1 MFLKIGVFLG
11 ITGCGK
17 KKRNVRFLV
26 WFAGVAVCG
35 CLLVVSFSLLVVYN
49 LFLVLCSRLWSFA
62 SVFWWFVVLCG
73 GLWLLPVLV
82 TTIIVN
88 QTLWI
93 PVKENYLLSE
103 MKEKQKIQSQVK
115 PISWISSKLLLLK
128 KPINLGN
135 GGDGDDT

>member
-1 MFLKIGVFLG
+1 M
-11 ITGCGK
+11 
-17 KKRNVRFLV
+17 
-26 WFAGVAVCG
+26 AVCG

-115 PISWISSKLLLLK
+115 PIS
-128 KPINLGN
+128 
-135 GGDGDDT
+135 